1 MKNKKVILAGIL
13 AVMMGLSLAGCG
25 NDKKPANEQTEQTE
39 ETQQV
44 TEPEEDDEEDVSCED
59 EEEESEDAAWEDN
72 SEEEAEFVMPVQ
84 DDFTLAPGLSEE
96 YADLDNRSF
105 VYNGTKFTLG
115 ESTLKDLIDAGIPF
129 GENDLNNSGNNVNKK
144 L

>member
-59 EEEESEDAAWEDN
+59 EEEESETA
-72 SEEEAEFVMPVQ
+72 
-84 DDFTLAPGLSEE
+84 
-96 YADLDNRSF
+96 R
-105 VYNGTKFTLG
+105 
-115 ESTLKDLIDAGIPF
+115 
-129 GENDLNNSGNNVNKK
+129 KK
-144 L
+144 QNL